1 VQDVRA
7 GGSKLLLGTVID
19 VAPCA
24 SEVDIRLG
32 FRLGFRLG
40 CRLGFTVIDVAPC
53 ASEVDI
59 L

>member
-1 VQDVRA
+1 MQDVRA

-40 CRLGFTVIDVAPC
+40 CRLAFRRGIQVGV
-53 ASEVDI
+53 
-59 L
+59 